1 MFVCDVLLHATDAFG
16 EIESALFKKET
27 PFCFL
32 FALCVKDSFFA
43 DSEFLAPVF
52 AHTFVL
58 RYISG
63 SKLDVVL
70 PLSIVGL
77 FLLCFCRTVCNIL
90 QNKVFFFFF
99 VIRVVLEKKERYD
112 DTLLSSQTC

>member
-16 EIESALFKKET
+16 EIESALFKKKT

-90 QNKVFFFFF
+90 QNKVFFFF
-99 VIRVVLEKKERYD
+99 L
-112 DTLLSSQTC
+112 